1 MTDLNRRKVKNMLIN
16 RHYQGRLVITVL
28 AFGFLACLFN
38 GVLFYQYISENYTP
52 ILAGDYLEPA
62 IMESLEQDLKNFAFT
77 LLMLSLLAFCGLAFY
92 LVVITHRAAGAAYH
106 IHRVIKEVQNGKLTA
121 RVHLREK
128 DEYQELAESFN
139 ALMDQMLQEPITEH
153 KKN

>member
-16 RHYQGRLVITVL
+16 RRYQGRLVITVL

-38 GVLFYQYISENYTP
+38 GLLFYQYVTENYTP
-52 ILAGDYLEPA
+52 ILAGDHFEPA
-62 IMESLEQDLKNFAFT
+62 IMVSLEQDLKNFAIT
-77 LLMLSLLAFCGLAFY
+77 LLMLSLLAFCGLAYY
-92 LVVITHRAAGAAYH
+92 LLVITHRAAGAAYH
-106 IHRVIKEVQNGKLTA
+106 IHRVIKEIQNGKLTS

-139 ALMDQMLQEPITEH
+139 ALMDQMQQEPITEH
-153 KKN
+153 KEN

>member
-1 MTDLNRRKVKNMLIN
+1 MTDHNRRKVKNMLIN
-16 RHYQGRLVITVL
+16 RHYQGRLIITVL

-38 GVLFYQYISENYTP
+38 GLLFYQYVSENYTT
-52 ILAGDYLEPA
+52 ILAGDYFEPA
-62 IMESLEQDLKNFAFT
+62 IMASMEQDLKNFALT
-77 LLMLSLLAFCGLAFY
+77 LMVLSLLAFCGLACY
-92 LVVITHRAAGAAYH
+92 LLVITHRAAGAAYH
-106 IHRVIKEVQNGKLTA
+106 IHRVIKDIQNGKVTS

-139 ALMDQMLQEPITEH
+139 ALMDQTQQASITEH

>member
-38 GVLFYQYISENYTP
+38 GLLFYLYVSENYTA
-52 ILAGDYLEPA
+52 ILAGEYFEPT
-62 IMESLEQDLKNFAFT
+62 IMESLEQDLRNFAIS
-77 LLMLSLLAFCGLAFY
+77 LLMLSLLAFFGLAYY
-92 LVVITHRAAGAAYH
+92 LLIITHRAAGAAYH
-106 IHRVIKEVQNGKLTA
+106 IHRVIKEIQHGKLTS

-128 DEYQELAESFN
+128 DEYKELAESFN
-139 ALMDQMLQEPITEH
+139 ALMDQIQQEPITEH
-153 KKN
+153 KEN

>member
-16 RHYQGRLVITVL
+16 RRYQGRLVITVL

-38 GVLFYQYISENYTP
+38 GLLFYQYVSENYTP
-52 ILAGDYLEPA
+52 ILAGDYFEPA
-62 IMESLEQDLKNFAFT
+62 IMESLEEDLKNFAFT
-77 LLMLSLLAFCGLAFY
+77 LLMLSLLAFCGLAYY
-92 LVVITHRAAGAAYH
+92 LLVITHRAAGAAYH
-106 IHRVIKEVQNGKLTA
+106 IHRVIKEIQNGKLTS

-139 ALMDQMLQEPITEH
+139 ALMDQMQQEPITEH
-153 KKN
+153 KEN

>member
-16 RHYQGRLVITVL
+16 HRYQGRLVITVL

-38 GVLFYQYISENYTP
+38 GLLFYQYVTENYTP
-52 ILAGDYLEPA
+52 ILAGDYFEPA
-62 IMESLEQDLKNFAFT
+62 IMESLEQDLKNFAIT
-77 LLMLSLLAFCGLAFY
+77 LLMLSLLAFCGLAYY
-92 LVVITHRAAGAAYH
+92 LLVITHRAAGAAYH
-106 IHRVIKEVQNGKLTA
+106 IHRVIKEIQNGKLTS

-139 ALMDQMLQEPITEH
+139 ALMDQMQQEPITEH
-153 KKN
+153 KEN

>member
-1 MTDLNRRKVKNMLIN
+1 MTDLNRRKLKNILIN

-38 GVLFYQYISENYTP
+38 GLLFYQYVSENYTP

-62 IMESLEQDLKNFAFT
+62 ITESLEQDLKNFAFT
-77 LLMLSLLAFCGLAFY
+77 LLTLSLLAFCGLAYY
-92 LVVITHRAAGAAYH
+92 LLVITHRAAGAAYH
-106 IHRVIKEVQNGKLTA
+106 IHRVIKDIQNGKLTS

-139 ALMDQMLQEPITEH
+139 ALMDQIQQEPMAEH